1 MPGSTP
7 RSRATNQRA
16 LELPRGAATIKK
28 HEKKEQQQQQQQQ
41 LSHQEY
47 NSDDD
52 TTTKA
57 ACPGAPGA
65 PAWLTDPNPGRGHI
79 TSASP
84 SQRGQKPSGRFCNL
98 REAEP
103 AHVSGRGVKLET
115 GDGGETRQRR
125 STRAVYGHKAAVSHS
140 LSFAGCSCKE
150 RRVCVAA
157 VPRVCVSILA
167 DLVAIL
173 PTKIP
178 PKMSKFSTAG
188 HEHPHNP
195 PLHLSFPTMIGPL
208 AAHL

>member
-1 MPGSTP
+1 MVLICVRVMYLCIHSARPHATVTSHKSKGPRTP
-7 RSRATNQRA
+7 ERSSNN
-16 LELPRGAATIKK
+16 KK
-28 HEKKEQQQQQQQQ
+28 HKKKEQQQQQQ

-84 SQRGQKPSGRFCNL
+84 SHGGQKPSGRFYNL

-115 GDGGETRQRR
+115 GDGGEQDKGAARGLFMVTRPPSPTPCHLQGVVARR
-125 STRAVYGHKAAVSHS
+125 D
-140 LSFAGCSCKE
+140 
-150 RRVCVAA
+150 VCV
-157 VPRVCVSILA
+157 
-167 DLVAIL
+167 
-173 PTKIP
+173 
-178 PKMSKFSTAG
+178 
-188 HEHPHNP
+188 
-195 PLHLSFPTMIGPL
+195 
-208 AAHL
+208 